1 MPIKQV
7 VCCDRCEKVIGDSI
21 GLTQGFAF
29 VGNVHVVDSKGPD
42 CVGGG
47 VIGNN
52 LSYEDDDQGE
62 SYAVVDT
69 ILYYCRDCAVKVL
82 FGEYYELHNKDTAL
96 RDLGIKDSYPLMN

>member
-7 VCCDRCEKVIGDSI
+7 VCCDKCGEMIKDTKTGDQA
-21 GLTQGFAF
+21 LGFAF
-29 VGNVHVVDSKGPD
+29 VGNVHVVDNTESD

-47 VIGNN
+47 LVGNN

-69 ILYYCRDCAVKVL
+69 ILYYCRDCAVEVL
-82 FGEYYELHNKDTAL
+82 FGDDYELK
-96 RDLGIKDSYPLMN
+96 KKEPYPRGTSVLA